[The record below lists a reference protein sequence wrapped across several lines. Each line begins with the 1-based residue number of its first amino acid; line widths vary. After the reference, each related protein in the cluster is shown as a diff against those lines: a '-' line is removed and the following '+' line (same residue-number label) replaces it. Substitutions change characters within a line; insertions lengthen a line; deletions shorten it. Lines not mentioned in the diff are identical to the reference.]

1 MTTTELK
8 GRVVV
13 AVQGQS
19 AQPAWMQNLLK
30 KALDQGNGADQELR
44 FTCRIAQDAK
54 KSFSRIVTDDGE
66 EWVLNPKAAPQFGR
80 NGRGNAY
87 LTLGLVHAETGARV
101 RLTWEGD
108 AVPPKMKEVAVKHDE
123 GKRVGAAR
131 IALHLDD
138 ATITDIQPRTDGDR
152 QRAQRYEAKTKR
164 HHAGSERRHGR
175 LCAADLETA

>member
-30 KALDQGNGADQELR
+30 KALDSGNGADQELR

-54 KSFSRIVTDDGE
+54 TAFSRITTADGE
-66 EWVLNPKAAPQFGR
+66 EWALNPKAAPQFGR

-87 LTLGLVHAETGARV
+87 LTLGLIHEETGVRV

-108 AVPPKMKEVAVKHDE
+108 VVPSKMKEVAVKHDE
-123 GKRVGAAR
+123 GKRVGATR
-131 IALHLDD
+131 IALKLEE
-138 ATITDIQPRTDGDR
+138 AEIVEIEARTESDR
-152 QRAQRYEAKTKR
+152 NRARRYEAKSQR
-164 HHAGSERRHGR
+164 HHAGTQRRHGR
-175 LCAADLETA
+175 LCASDLPDA

>member
-1 MTTTELK
+1 MSTTQLR

-13 AVQGQS
+13 AVQGQT

-54 KSFSRIVTDDGE
+54 TAFAHITDGDGT
-66 EWVLNPKAAPQFGR
+66 EWTLNPKAAPQFGR

-87 LTLGLVHAETGARV
+87 LTLGLINEATGERV

-108 AVPPKMKEVAVKHDE
+108 DVPSKMKEVAVKHDE
-123 GKRVGAAR
+123 GKRVGATR
-131 IALHLDD
+131 IALNLE
-138 ATITDIQPRTDGDR
+138 AAKVAIVQERTEADR
-152 QRAQRYEAKTKR
+152 NRARRYEAKTKR
-164 HHAGSERRHGR
+164 HHAGTTRRHGR
-175 LCAADLETA
+175 LCAADIASQ